1 MVSIWTHKEESKLS
15 FLLQHYHNIN
25 LPYLNTTGEE
35 YTRRL
40 KMRKAV
46 SKAMV
51 VMVLGIMFCLVITT
65 SGLAQQLKIGYV
77 DVVRLKQEYN
87 EYRQAEA
94 KFQKE
99 MEVWQAKADSMLAEM
114 QELSDKLEKQNLML
128 TEQAKNEIRE
138 NLLVKQNEYQM
149 FVDEVMGPEG
159 QAAKKEY
166 ELSKPLID
174 KINTAIKLV
183 ALKGDYTYV
192 LDSTAGSVLYADEK
206 YDITDKVIT
215 ELNK

>member
-1 MVSIWTHKEESKLS
+1 
-15 FLLQHYHNIN
+15 
-25 LPYLNTTGEE
+25 
-35 YTRRL
+35 
-40 KMRKAV
+40 MRKAV
-46 SKAMV
+46 AKTMV
-51 VMVLGIMFCLVITT
+51 VMILGIMLCLVITS

-87 EYRQAEA
+87 EYRQAEVQ
-94 KFQKE
+94 FQKE
-99 MEVWQAKADSMLAEM
+99 MEVWQAKADSMMAEM

-149 FVDEVMGPEG
+149 FVNEVMGPDGE
-159 QAAKKEY
+159 AAKKEF
-166 ELSKPLID
+166 ELSKPLIE
-174 KINTAIKLV
+174 KINTAIKLI
-183 ALKGDYTYV
+183 ALKGNYTFV
-192 LDSTAGSVLYADEK
+192 LDSTAGSVLFADEN

>member
-1 MVSIWTHKEESKLS
+1 
-15 FLLQHYHNIN
+15 
-25 LPYLNTTGEE
+25 
-35 YTRRL
+35 
-40 KMRKAV
+40 MRKAV